1 MNKLFFKIST
11 ILILSPINS
20 TSAKIVS
27 YSQNT
32 GLISFNGRVIES
44 INIIQDKEENCDNDL
59 NKLNSYKILKI
70 YKESFEYPTKKDADA
85 FIDKIKDIID
95 TTPGLS
101 IYKINDQAITFTITY
116 E

>member
-1 MNKLFFKIST
+1 MVAY
-11 ILILSPINS
+11 
-20 TSAKIVS
+20 AK
-27 YSQNT
+27 NT
-32 GLISFNGRVIES
+32 GLISFHGRVIES

-70 YKESFEYPTKKDADA
+70 YKESFAYPNKKNADA
-85 FIDKIKDIID
+85 FIEKVKDIID
-95 TTPGLS
+95 TTPDLS